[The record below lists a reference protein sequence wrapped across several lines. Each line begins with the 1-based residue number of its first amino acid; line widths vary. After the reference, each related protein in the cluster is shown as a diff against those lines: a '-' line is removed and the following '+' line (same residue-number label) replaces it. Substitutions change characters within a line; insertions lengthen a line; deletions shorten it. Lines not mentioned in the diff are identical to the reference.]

1 VGAGGRSG
9 LLWAVASDGRAR
21 AASERSSANENGPRY
36 VDKTRHETRGR
47 RGKAGRELA
56 QEQLQ
61 LHVSSGCSARA
72 LGRGLFY
79 SSDPLATGAG

>member
-36 VDKTRHETRGR
+36 VDKTRHETREGDGER
-47 RGKAGRELA
+47 LA
-56 QEQLQ
+56 ESWHRSSCTSLQ
-61 LHVSSGCSARA
+61 GAVRAR
-72 LGRGLFY
+72 
-79 SSDPLATGAG
+79 